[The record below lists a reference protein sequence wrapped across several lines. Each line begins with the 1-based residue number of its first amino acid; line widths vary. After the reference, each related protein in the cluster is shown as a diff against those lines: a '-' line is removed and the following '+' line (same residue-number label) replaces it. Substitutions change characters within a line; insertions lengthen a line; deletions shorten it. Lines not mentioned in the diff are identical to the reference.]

1 MQIKEGTWWE
11 EGGVRRTVSQRHEVI
26 GFFGGKWLQIIT
38 QFLVGLSLLG
48 TCIAQV
54 VASSGNLYSIDN
66 SHSKRSAAAS
76 CDVFCCLDLVPC
88 HVISACLPCCG
99 RACVSSGSTRM
110 STGKLRLRLNSA
122 VRLQRRLF
130 CCQTADPMSMN
141 ALIVHNHSVV
151 HRAFV
156 ILSIT

>member
-11 EGGVRRTVSQRHEVI
+11 EGGVRRTVSQLHEVM

-54 VASSGNLYSIDN
+54 VASSGNLYSIDK

-76 CDVFCCLDLVPC
+76 RAVWLLPYLSTPPC
-88 HVISACLPCCG
+88 HLILSVMLWQSM
-99 RACVSSGSTRM
+99 R
-110 STGKLRLRLNSA
+110 KLYINTHAQMQNGLALE
-122 VRLQRRLF
+122 F
-130 CCQTADPMSMN
+130 CCQTTEEF
-141 ALIVHNHSVV
+141 HSVV
-151 HRAFV
+151 NLW
-156 ILSIT
+156 IQGL